1 MDQICPKSV
10 FSVGNGKIAVV
21 RASMVVKY
29 YIKLLSTGADRH
41 NGILMSL
48 LYLVAETNKDVF
60 YKSKHRAFYECR
72 ETSTVEYISLQTAFI
87 SI

>member
-10 FSVGNGKIAVV
+10 FSVGNGKIAV
-21 RASMVVKY
+21 KC